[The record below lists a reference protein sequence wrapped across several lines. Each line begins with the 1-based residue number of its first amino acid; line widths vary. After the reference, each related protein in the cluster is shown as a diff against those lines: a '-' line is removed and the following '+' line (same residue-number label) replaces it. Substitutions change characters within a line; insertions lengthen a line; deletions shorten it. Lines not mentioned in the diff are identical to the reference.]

1 MFKRFSVVIFA
12 LILAGLAVPVFA
24 QSDPNDVEGSKDPA
38 LFTRMPGYHI
48 YRYEESEFDRYEVP
62 ITSDYQT
69 QAVEGHVLWI
79 IYDPN
84 DGIKLPSGLQI
95 TRNYTNAALAVGG
108 QKIVEF
114 EDGGL
119 QHVTLKITRGNSEIW
134 AHVSGSGNQYEI
146 HLVEKELMKQD
157 VVADAKSLA
166 GSIQQTG
173 KASVYGIYFDTGKS
187 EIKAES
193 EPALAE
199 IAKMLKADAGL
210 RLYVVGHT
218 DNVGTFDSNIK
229 LSNARADA
237 VVKALVGKYG
247 LAAARLL
254 PFGAGPTSP
263 VQSNATEEGRAKNR
277 RVELVAQ

>member
-1 MFKRFSVVIFA
+1 MLKRFSVLIFVLVLSA
-12 LILAGLAVPVFA
+12 LAVPAFA
-24 QSDPNDVEGSKDPA
+24 QGDPNDTEGSKDPA
-38 LFTRMPGYHI
+38 LFNRMPGYHI

-69 QAVEGHVLWI
+69 QAVEGHILWI
-79 IYDPN
+79 IYEPN

-114 EDGGL
+114 EDGGI
-119 QHVTLKITRGNSEIW
+119 QHVTLKITKDNAETWVHVEARGE
-134 AHVSGSGNQYEI
+134 QYALHI
-146 HLVEKELMKQD
+146 VEKQLMKQD

-173 KASVYGIYFDTGKS
+173 KVSVYGIYFDTGKS
-187 EIKAES
+187 EIKTES

-210 RLYVVGHT
+210 KLYVVGHT

-247 LAAARLL
+247 LAASRLL
-254 PFGAGPTSP
+254 PFGAGSTSP